1 MKGMEETTTPSST
14 PVSASGPAAPTGL
27 TSASMPPGVP
37 QRSDGAVAPSQ
48 QARPAPAAQPAKPAA
63 AKAAAKKAPAAPRPS
78 TAAKKA
84 PRIEKG
90 KPVDPAVDRLFPLP
104 AIPDGA
110 DPELAAKAEDLRRWW
125 VNQLIEEWPMVVHK
139 AIEYGGGDL
148 DLMGEGIGMMVGDEG
163 PASGVEKALTFY
175 LMGKVSRLLG
185 AFQRKLRP
193 SRDTWVD
200 SHVYSMMG
208 MRVHDEGHWF

>member
-1 MKGMEETTTPSST
+1 MEDIISPGGAPSDVPGPTAPASTTSST
-14 PVSASGPAAPTGL
+14 PFGVSQRTDSSSAP
-27 TSASMPPGVP
+27 P
-37 QRSDGAVAPSQ
+37 QS
-48 QARPAPAAQPAKPAA
+48 RPAPTAPAT
-63 AKAAAKKAPAAPRPS
+63 KAPATKKA
-78 TAAKKA
+78 TGAIKAQAVTKKA

-90 KPVDPAVDRLFPLP
+90 KPVDPAIDRLFPLP

-110 DPELAAKAEDLRRWW
+110 DPDLAVKIEDLRRWW
-125 VNQLIEEWPMVVHK
+125 VNQLTEEWPMVAHK

-148 DLMGEGIGMMVGDEG
+148 DLMGEGIVMMVGDEG
-163 PASGVEKALTFY
+163 PAGGVEKALTFY

-200 SHVYSMMG
+200 SHVYAMMG